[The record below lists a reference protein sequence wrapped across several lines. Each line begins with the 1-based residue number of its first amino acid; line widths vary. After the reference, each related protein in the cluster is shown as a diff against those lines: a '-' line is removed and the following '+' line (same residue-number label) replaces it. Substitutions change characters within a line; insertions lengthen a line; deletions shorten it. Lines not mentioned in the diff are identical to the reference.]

1 MSIISWIKKQVERKP
16 ANCRRADW
24 TDEDEDE
31 DDCCDEEAEQEAHD
45 RGEEDRERLE
55 RLYNSG
61 RLYSF
66 RERVPRSGE
75 FIFVLFRNDPRQS
88 RFVGQVRNNGSIKVA
103 CSYGIYFFN
112 PLPDDL
118 WKYVEIYRERI

>member
-16 ANCRRADW
+16 ANCRGTDW
-24 TDEDEDE
+24 TDEDE

-55 RLYNSG
+55 RLYSG

-118 WKYVEIYRERI
+118 WKYVEVYRERI

>member
-1 MSIISWIKKQVERKP
+1 MERKP
-16 ANCRRADW
+16 ANCRGTDW
-24 TDEDEDE
+24 TDEDE

-55 RLYNSG
+55 RLYSG

>member
-1 MSIISWIKKQVERKP
+1 
-16 ANCRRADW
+16 
-24 TDEDEDE
+24 
-31 DDCCDEEAEQEAHD
+31 
-45 RGEEDRERLE
+45 
-55 RLYNSG
+55 
-61 RLYSF
+61 LYSF

-118 WKYVEIYRERI
+118 WKYVEVYRERI